1 MPNNE
6 AADRSCWASVSELS
20 VSPPPKKGGGIVGIN
35 QMGEYTS
42 MGPRGSDLS
51 LPDSVEAMRQLSIN
65 RKWILGLLLFGS
77 LALLLLKLLGL

>member
-1 MPNNE
+1 MMRLLIDH
-6 AADRSCWASVSELS
+6 AGQAFLSCPSR
-20 VSPPPKKGGGIVGIN
+20 PPQKKGGGIVGIN